1 MSIAGILDAM
11 RSERP
16 PAERLVW
23 QCLENHANGHRCWAI
38 TEQAMADE
46 LKLGVATV
54 ARAVRALEADKI
66 IEMVRF
72 KRRPTLFK
80 MKRNY
85 PKPNGQH
92 PPSPDDLTHQND
104 QPTGAIE
111 PELTTQ
117 NDQSTHHLTHQSDQS
132 THHLTHQSDQSTAPL
147 FAGLTTQFDQP
158 TPELTHQNDA
168 STPELTHQIDQT
180 SNPPVRIHQEENP
193 PERRA
198 SAPKARAKALP
209 DGWQPHV
216 RSFALGFS
224 LGMNREEVLVEAAQ
238 MRDWASHKGE
248 TGLDWNAR
256 FDRWLRTT
264 AQRRLP
270 PLRLVS
276 QATAMP
282 AREARYAS
290 VQDVFRR
297 QHAEAKA
304 REMVQ

>member
-54 ARAVRALEADKI
+54 ARAVRALDADKI

-80 MKRNY
+80 MLRNY

-92 PPSPDDLTHQND
+92 PPPPDDLTHQND
-104 QPTGAIE
+104 QSTGVIE

-117 NDQSTHHLTHQSDQS
+117 NDQSTY
-132 THHLTHQSDQSTAPL
+132 HLTHQSDQSTAPL
-147 FAGLTTQFDQP
+147 FAELTTQSDQP

-180 SNPPVRIHQEENP
+180 SNPPVRTHQEENP
-193 PERRA
+193 PVRRA
-198 SAPKARAKALP
+198 SAPKPRPKSLP
-209 DGWQPHV
+209 DGWQPHP
-216 RSFALGFS
+216 RSFALGFE
-224 LGMNREEVLVEAAQ
+224 LGLSREQVLSEADQ

-256 FDRWLRTT
+256 FNRWLRTT
-264 AQRRLP
+264 ARSHLP
-270 PLRLVS
+270 PLRLVA
-276 QATAMP
+276 QATAMQ
-282 AREARYAS
+282 AKEARYAS
-290 VQDVFRR
+290 QQDAFR
-297 QHAEAKA
+297 QAHAAAKA